1 MQSNINRISSRL
13 TEQLHNIGLAQGDV
27 VMVHA
32 SFKALGIPDPEGIIL
47 ALLETLG
54 ESGTLFLPALSYLQ
68 QPPNVHDTNRTP
80 ACVGF
85 LSEYFRCRS
94 GTQRSLHPTHSVCG
108 VGRRAQDWL
117 DDHFQD
123 HTPCGPHSPFNKLLH
138 HHGKILMIGCG
149 LEPNT
154 TMHAIEEYIQPEY
167 LFNPPMTYTITDA
180 RSQIFEKVYIPH
192 NFWEGRA
199 VQRYDRV
206 EGILD
211 ENGLRSG
218 RLGNAKTYLIQ
229 AEALYQAAMEHM
241 RANPFYFVD
250 IQPATSTIQPSEPAS
265 FVV

>member
-1 MQSNINRISSRL
+1 MQPKISSIRSRL
-13 TEQLHNIGLAQGDV
+13 TEQLYNLGLAQGDV

-32 SFKALGIPDPEGIIL
+32 SFKALGIPDPEEIIL

-68 QPPNVHDTNRTP
+68 QPPHVHDTNRTP

-85 LSEYFRCRS
+85 LSEYFRGRI

-108 VGRRAQDWL
+108 AGRLAQAWL

-123 HTPCGPHSPFNKLLH
+123 HTPCGPHSPFSKLLH
-138 HHGKILMIGCG
+138 HPGKILMIGCG

-154 TMHAIEEYIQPEY
+154 SMHAIEEYIQPAY
-167 LFNPPMTYTITDA
+167 LFNPSMTYTITDA
-180 RSQIFEKVYIPH
+180 RGHTFEKDYVPH

-199 VQRYDRV
+199 VQRYDRI

-211 ENGLRSG
+211 KNGLRSG

-229 AEALYQAAMEHM
+229 AEALYQAALERMQS
-241 RANPFYFVD
+241 NPLYFVD
-250 IQPATSTIQPSEPAS
+250 IQPAASAIPPSVPAS
-265 FVV
+265 FVL